1 MDKCIAEIDRLVDQY
16 TTRRKEI
23 EDSFIECGLEVPLVS
38 RNLNAT
44 VNPVGPS
51 FEPVGRDYRVKV
63 DEEAKSRPAPEY
75 KSPSAEIDEDAS
87 LEDRLR
93 MVSSKISKVEDE
105 IVKAALADDY
115 DARERLENEARDL
128 KARRETIIA
137 EIKSSRSIPAV
148 DEESQKRIEALE
160 AECRALRSQISMIR
174 GDIADLMN
182 QMDEVA
188 RRLGM
193 DEDQDE
199 DDD

>member
-1 MDKCIAEIDRLVDQY
+1 MI
-16 TTRRKEI
+16 
-23 EDSFIECGLEVPLVS
+23 
-38 RNLNAT
+38 
-44 VNPVGPS
+44 
-51 FEPVGRDYRVKV
+51 
-63 DEEAKSRPAPEY
+63 
-75 KSPSAEIDEDAS
+75 
-87 LEDRLR
+87 
-93 MVSSKISKVEDE
+93 SSKISKIEDE

-115 DARERLENEARDL
+115 DARERLEREARDL

-137 EIKSSRSIPAV
+137 EIKSSRSRPAA